1 MIMDDLFE
9 DFDIASVIGFMWVY
23 GVMLQ
28 LIERYEKNKKRAIKI
43 FSKEENSLARMEW
56 FIKLAIQGFKKT
68 RPQVLFSRKGMG
80 CSAIES
86 VSFNIMLKMFS
97 YLESRGLEF
106 PKNDREMRER
116 LREIKNTLNNLS
128 LGCKGKK
135 IDITSAQWKRFT
147 LFITEF
153 GSNCV
158 TEIDKFE
165 CGMRGEQGHLVYY
178 G

>member
-1 MIMDDLFE
+1 MDDLFE

-68 RPQVLFSRKGMG
+68 RPQVLFSRNGMV
-80 CSAIES
+80 CSAIEA
-86 VSFNIMLKMFS
+86 VSFNMILKMFS
-97 YLESRGLEF
+97 SLEQSGLKF

-116 LREIKNTLNNLS
+116 LGEIKNILNNLS
-128 LGCKGKK
+128 LGRKGKK
-135 IDITSAQWKRFT
+135 IDIASDQWKRFK
-147 LFITEF
+147 LFISEF

-158 TEIDKFE
+158 AEVGKFE
-165 CGMRGEQGHLVYY
+165 CGMRGEKGHLVYY